1 MQLMNLQTQIVWRKF
16 TQFDFYVN
24 LLQKKKSKNNY
35 SDDDYEEE
43 DVKPKKAAKKAPP
56 KKAAKKAP
64 LPPPKKSSSAKKAP
78 PPPTPT
84 KAGGRKKKE
93 EPEQKVWK
101 WWEEEKKDDGTKW
114 KFLQHKGPLFAPLYE
129 RMPEYVN
136 FYYEGKIILQVAKQ
150 VWRGFNLE
158 RDEFFN
164 KLKLPEFYM
173 SKSEFSCS
181 F

>member
-1 MQLMNLQTQIVWRKF
+1 MKRKML
-16 TQFDFYVN
+16 N
-24 LLQKKKSKNNY
+24 RKRPRKRHPLKRPPRKLLRLRRR
-35 SDDDYEEE
+35 
-43 DVKPKKAAKKAPP
+43 KA
-56 KKAAKKAP
+56 
-64 LPPPKKSSSAKKAP
+64 
-78 PPPTPT
+78 PTPT

-136 FYYEGKIILQVAKQ
+136 FYYEGKIILQVAKL

-164 KLKLPEFYM
+164 KLKLPEPIFT
-173 SKSEFSCS
+173 S
-181 F
+181 FFCLTAPSQGYSPKFHRNVITAYPLIGNPVNEISSLKRQI